1 MNFSGGYAKQSHPWC
16 ASFASGIL
24 EMNSVSTKK
33 KTATNVALKQKI
45 KWTALLT
52 NYYPSGSATFSSSA
66 LAVVPIV

>member
-1 MNFSGGYAKQSHPWC
+1 MVRIVCQR
-16 ASFASGIL
+16 
-24 EMNSVSTKK
+24 NSRNELRFNEK